1 MLNEIKSIMV
11 LKMIFKNLK
20 RRIELKILKYSKK
33 MKDKLNIHLKNYQDF
48 QLIKELNQKFNLK
61 IKDID
66 IELWDIQDKNLENEI
81 FKYFNKIEFYELR
94 EINLNENKI
103 SNLNDLEKAK
113 LKKLE
118 TLSLRKNEIS
128 DINVLEKVNLKNLKQ
143 LYLDH
148 NNISDITIL
157 KK

>member
-48 QLIKELNQKFNLK
+48 QLIKEFNQKFNLK

-66 IELWDIQDKNLENEI
+66 IEFLDIHDKNLENEI

>member
-1 MLNEIKSIMV
+1 
-11 LKMIFKNLK
+11 
-20 RRIELKILKYSKK
+20 

-66 IELWDIQDKNLENEI
+66 IELLDIQDKNLENEI